1 MAGNLTFSA
10 MESDVWRRHGLQD
23 NHSHLPR
30 QGKRES
36 FLFKKNRECRF
47 SPPRPTISA
56 MSASP
61 IGSGQ

>member
-36 FLFKKNRECRF
+36 FLFKKNG
-47 SPPRPTISA
+47 SVGSA
-56 MSASP
+56 HH
-61 IGSGQ
+61 GQPYRQCQHRQ